1 MRKVG
6 LLWFPALVPYPVL
19 QPNSHPEAS
28 IGVLQPPSRPFI
40 HVPASPSPAARSLC
54 DLPWW
59 PSAPLPLRP
68 EDCFTLSSICPD
80 PFHSLWR
87 LPTPRLQPPESSV
100 PLCADLPALIRLLTS
115 CSSPTTLPGSLL
127 MALFLLSTYLSQQIR
142 LICWL
147 VLPPP
152 LKKNL
157 ENQHHQI
164 SYIAFSTQLT
174 IWESSRLQL
183 SIHFYFLQT
192 KYYFEC
198 KEMSII
204 FLSSLKNQWGL
215 CESCNNYVLD
225 IEAKNS

>member
-1 MRKVG
+1 MTICSPSFETRG
-6 LLWFPALVPYPVL
+6 LLYPIFHLSWPISFSVKAAHS
-19 QPNSHPEAS
+19 QTAAS
-28 IGVLQPPSRPFI
+28 WVFCST
-40 HVPASPSPAARSLC
+40 LC
-54 DLPWW
+54 W
-59 PSAPLPLRP
+59 S
-68 EDCFTLSSICPD
+68 SSIN
-80 PFHSLWR
+80 
-87 LPTPRLQPPESSV
+87 PTPDQLFIPNHSAWLLIDGSV
-100 PLCADLPALIRLLTS
+100 SAE
-115 CSSPTTLPGSLL
+115 
-127 MALFLLSTYLSQQIR
+127 YLSQQICH
-142 LICWL
+142 ICWL

-174 IWESSRLQL
+174 IWESSRLQP

-204 FLSSLKNQWGL
+204 FLSSLKNQWGI